1 MMFDYLQ
8 VFERDSLLA
17 WNDFLLHKKTPRF
30 DTAAKSVDSFPL
42 MSIGS
47 GGNTKDL
54 IIQAVSHM
62 KAFWLQGEF
71 CRKKHSRI
79 KFEDEKLLQI
89 SNIFILIQS
98 FAALNHTG
106 FP

>member
-1 MMFDYLQ
+1 MILSFH
-8 VFERDSLLA
+8 S
-17 WNDFLLHKKTPRF
+17 
-30 DTAAKSVDSFPL
+30 TAAKSVDGFPL
-42 MSIGS
+42 MSIDS

-62 KAFWLQGEF
+62 KAYWCQGEF
-71 CRKKHSRI
+71 CRQKHLRI

-89 SNIFILIQS
+89 SNTFIFIHS